1 MIALALVVA
10 GIVVLILWGLPVGFA
25 FALGCFALGAVYGID
40 LAAGANVALSQLN
53 SFAMLALPLYIFLG
67 TLMRH
72 AGLARRLI
80 DFVDSIVG
88 RVRGGLGLVLII
100 SNAIFGAISGVAA
113 SALATMGTIMIPE
126 MERFGYPRRY
136 SICLAVCASVLS
148 LLIPPSITMIIFGLA
163 SKQSIPLLFAATFV
177 PGLILTTLLCLV
189 HLVLSRSITT
199 IAVPPKISFAAQSKN
214 VLRLGR
220 KAFFTLMLPV
230 VVLGGLYSGIFTPT
244 ESAAVAIIYA
254 LIIGFFVYRIL
265 TPKTMWNAAIDA
277 GRLTGTVVIILFFFL
292 ILSHILILYEVPQLL
307 GTTLMGLS
315 SNKIVFLIFLNV
327 VLVILGMF
335 MDDISSLLL
344 AAIIFLPVAKIFG
357 IHPLHFGAICCINLG
372 MGLITPPVAPLLYL
386 GAVVADVPVKEFV
399 KPVLY
404 MLIFAYLPAII
415 ITTYI
420 PEISLTLPRLI
431 MAIWR

>member
-1 MIALALVVA
+1 MTALALVVA

-25 FALGCFALGAVYGID
+25 FALGCFALGAIYNID

-67 TLMRH
+67 TLMSH
-72 AGLARRLI
+72 TGLATRLI

-126 MERFGYPRRY
+126 MERFGYPRSY

-163 SKQSIPLLFAATFV
+163 SRQSIPLLFAATFI

-189 HLVLSRSITT
+189 HLVLSRSIPT
-199 IAVPPKISFAAQSKN
+199 IAVPPKISFTEQGKN
-214 VLRLGR
+214 VARLGK

-230 VVLGGLYSGIFTPT
+230 VILGGLYSGIFTPT
-244 ESAAVAIIYA
+244 EAAIVAIVYA

-265 TPKTMWNAAIDA
+265 TPKTMWKAAVDA

-292 ILSHILILYEVPQLL
+292 ILSHILILNEVPQLL

-315 SNKIVFLIFLNV
+315 SNKIVFLIFLNI
-327 VLVILGMF
+327 VLLILGMF

-344 AAIIFLPVAKIFG
+344 AAIIFLPVARLFDV
-357 IHPLHFGAICCINLG
+357 HPLHFGAICCINLG

-399 KPVLY
+399 KPVFY

-431 MAIWR
+431 MEIWR